1 MAIRRYCR
9 HYIRTFTFI
18 NVLYLV
24 FSFILLFYFRLLL
37 VREDRHSFINFK
49 RTMIERIYKLFERLA
64 DIGSDKYL
72 HFIVG
77 MMVAAIMRLHVGA
90 LAALTA
96 VTIVMIAKETIDHF
110 IRKENFDLTDALFG
124 VMGGV
129 ITLILMI

>member
-1 MAIRRYCR
+1 
-9 HYIRTFTFI
+9 
-18 NVLYLV
+18 
-24 FSFILLFYFRLLL
+24 
-37 VREDRHSFINFK
+37 
-49 RTMIERIYKLFERLA
+49 MIERIYKLFERLA

-96 VTIVMIAKETIDHF
+96 VAMVMTAKEMVDHF
-110 IRKENFDLTDALFG
+110 VRKENFDLKDALFG

-129 ITLILMI
+129 VMLILMI